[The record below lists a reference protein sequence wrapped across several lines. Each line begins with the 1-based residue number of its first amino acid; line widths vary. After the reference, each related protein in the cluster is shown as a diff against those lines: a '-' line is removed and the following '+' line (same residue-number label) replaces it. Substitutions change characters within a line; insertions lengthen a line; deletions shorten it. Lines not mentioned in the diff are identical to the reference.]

1 MASKNLLF
9 NQTDLEL
16 VKETDTLYPGSQGH
30 LDGGD
35 GNKIYTFAVLK

>member
-1 MASKNLLF
+1 MASKNFLF

-16 VKETDTLYPGSQGH
+16 VKETDTLYLGSQGH
-30 LDGGD
+30 LGGGD